1 MKSECATIPP
11 MAGRKC
17 SVSFVGADGL
27 RREVQ
32 VEAGSVYDAATLALQ
47 TLKKESWVGV
57 LAPGTKLQIE
67 VKAPSVLHE
76 VTLHQLR
83 KWAESS
89 AITPEDKVRKGKLR
103 DLLASTATQA

>member
-1 MKSECATIPP
+1 
-11 MAGRKC
+11 MAARKC
-17 SVSFVGADGL
+17 VVTFLGSDGI
-27 RREVQ
+27 RREVE
-32 VEAGSVYDAATLALQ
+32 VEASSVYDAAVMALQ
-47 TLKKESWVGV
+47 TLKKDTWVGAI
-57 LAPGTKLQIE
+57 APGTKLQVE

-103 DLLASTATQA
+103 ELLSQS

>member
-1 MKSECATIPP
+1 

-17 SVSFVGADGL
+17 CVSFVGADGV

-47 TLKKESWVGV
+47 ALKQESWVGV
-57 LAPGTKLQIE
+57 IASGTKLQIE

-89 AITPEDKVRKGKLR
+89 AITPEDKVRKGRLR
-103 DLLASTATQA
+103 DLLTATEPHGTHR